1 MKFPHCNHRIG
12 TTCELASYLAN
23 QHIETTP
30 EQCIGCIKTTT
41 PRDINEVTR
50 AMAGMSQSTSGVG
63 TTLANTINWFITHGT
78 CYSCPNREQV
88 MNAWGPDRCLKELP
102 IIMDWLRES
111 ANKQGY
117 PFSELLVKGTLLS
130 ILRFHRRKP
139 SDKSKSV

>member
-1 MKFPHCNHRIG
+1 MPSDDGKI
-12 TTCELASYLAN
+12 CELASYIADKP
-23 QHIETTP
+23 ITTTP
-30 EQCIGCIKTTT
+30 EICIGCCRATP

-50 AMAGMSQSTSGVG
+50 SLAGVEQSTCGVG
-63 TTLANTINWFITHGT
+63 TTLAKTIKFFLPVGS
-78 CYSCPNREQV
+78 CESCPNREQV

-130 ILRFHRRKP
+130 IIYGCKVKGNTLYKT
-139 SDKSKSV
+139 